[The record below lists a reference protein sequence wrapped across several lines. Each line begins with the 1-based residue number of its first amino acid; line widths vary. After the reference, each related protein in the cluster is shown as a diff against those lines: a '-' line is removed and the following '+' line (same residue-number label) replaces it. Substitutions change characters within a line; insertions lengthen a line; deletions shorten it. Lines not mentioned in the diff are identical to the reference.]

1 MRQTL
6 PVVADPGL
14 QSQQMDIYRLPCAGH
29 LRGGD
34 DDECDKED
42 RKPDEFE
49 RDRFPELSGPRRRSS
64 AAAATTGT
72 GPARPLRASSN
83 GAGPSRASTARRS
96 RSPTGTTYTTAVA
109 TAATC
114 QTIDARLIK
123 LAAGAHTMTVVWSW
137 PRWVSRTALPS
148 RCGTRRHDTEGR
160 LLAVPDAGYEPLG
173 RGGAPPCGKYGTKEG
188 TMPTKSKA
196 KRSLPR
202 MSPEVKAAYT
212 EIQRGVRNLG
222 KSIAEIQQ
230 GLRKAER
237 EIEAAAR
244 ARIQALRKEV
254 RAQLAGLEK
263 RRRDVGQTLKRL
275 ASAAG
280 ESSQDIKRSAESA
293 LAEARATA
301 DSVIERFRRALG
313 A

>member
-1 MRQTL
+1 M
-6 PVVADPGL
+6 
-14 QSQQMDIYRLPCAGH
+14 
-29 LRGGD
+29 LRGG

-49 RDRFPELSGPRRRSS
+49 PDQLPALSGPPRRSS
-64 AAAATTGT
+64 AAAATTRT
-72 GPARPLRASSN
+72 APRA
-83 GAGPSRASTARRS
+83 ATPSLGYRGRTQPGVHSAKIQITA
-96 RSPTGTTYTTAVA
+96 TGTTYTTAVD
-109 TAATC
+109 TGGTW
-114 QTIDARLIK
+114 QTIDARPIK
-123 LAAGAHTMTVVWSW
+123 LPPAHTPLTLVRRW
-137 PRWVSRTALPS
+137 PQVGQQDGVDEPVRDAAAAFRHES
-148 RCGTRRHDTEGR
+148 GHDTPKVACQPCPTPTMTRPEG
-160 LLAVPDAGYEPLG
+160 A
-173 RGGAPPCGKYGTKEG
+173 APHPCGKYGTKEG

-202 MSPEVKAAYT
+202 MSPEVKAAYR
-212 EIQRGVRNLG
+212 EIQHGVRGLG

-263 RRRDVGQTLKRL
+263 RRRDLAQILKRL

-301 DSVIERFRRALG
+301 DSVIERFRRALRT
-313 A
+313 